1 MSLFNDILNAP
12 LPSKSG
18 TSFTE
23 SSDNDFEKDLDA
35 AMKEDGDENIFG
47 SLDDDDDLGGDENS
61 DLAGLLGTEPDG
73 DDDDVNPDDIDDL
86 LGDLGEECGE
96 GCATEACSGC
106 AKEDGE
112 ELTGGGDL
120 GTDVG
125 TDPLDPGSVP
135 AEQPTS
141 PVMDVDDP
149 TPAAPLDG
157 QEDQDADDM
166 MAAVGTPVL
175 LEECMTVQEAAD
187 FMESGDAEIAISEG
201 LMLESTLDELVAD
214 LTNGEQAY
222 TESVFAPASRP
233 YKMTKKARLNQ
244 LYELSLQIEA
254 RAHHDPFVKKIDK
267 AYAIERR
274 IKAGW
279 RKRYGRLA
287 MRRAI
292 KYLRRLMR
300 SNSNGLK
307 KAAKQILPTKK

>member
-1 MSLFNDILNAP
+1 
-12 LPSKSG
+12 
-18 TSFTE
+18 
-23 SSDNDFEKDLDA
+23 
-35 AMKEDGDENIFG
+35 
-47 SLDDDDDLGGDENS
+47 
-61 DLAGLLGTEPDG
+61 
-73 DDDDVNPDDIDDL
+73 
-86 LGDLGEECGE
+86 
-96 GCATEACSGC
+96 
-106 AKEDGE
+106 
-112 ELTGGGDL
+112 
-120 GTDVG
+120 
-125 TDPLDPGSVP
+125 
-135 AEQPTS
+135 
-141 PVMDVDDP
+141 MDVDDP